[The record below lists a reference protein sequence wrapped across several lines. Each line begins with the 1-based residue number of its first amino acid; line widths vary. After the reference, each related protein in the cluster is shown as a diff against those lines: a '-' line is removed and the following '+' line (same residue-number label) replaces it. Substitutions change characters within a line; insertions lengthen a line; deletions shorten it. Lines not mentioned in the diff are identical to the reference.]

1 MLAAWVIWC
10 YDDSTVTEA
19 LSNINMSST
28 VTFISWRTSGS
39 RNFIHDG
46 YRYCLDKK
54 RDDKTYWRCTDKT
67 CPGRL
72 NLMNDTTVTSME
84 PHSHPLTPAANS
96 IHTAKLKASDT
107 DLPMKHLIATL
118 LDHSLSKPYQVNCQ
132 SRHHSLRL
140 HAMLGPPGGFRTRV
154 RLISVFLAVL

>member
-1 MLAAWVIWC
+1 MIHWVLRVGARCPTQSILLL
-10 YDDSTVTEA
+10 DVLLVQETLFTTDTSTV
-19 LSNINMSST
+19 
-28 VTFISWRTSGS
+28 
-39 RNFIHDG
+39 
-46 YRYCLDKK
+46 YCLDKK

-132 SRHHSLRL
+132 SRHLSLRL

>member
-1 MLAAWVIWC
+1 MVLQKHRTT
-10 YDDSTVTEA
+10 STCPPHSPSFLDVR
-19 LSNINMSST
+19 
-28 VTFISWRTSGS
+28 RTSGS
-39 RNFIHDG
+39 RNVIHDG

-54 RDDKTYWRCTDKT
+54 RDDSTGKT
-67 CPGRL
+67 CSGRL
-72 NLMNDTTVTSME
+72 NLMNDTTVTNLE
-84 PHSHPLTPAANS
+84 PHLHPPTSVANS
-96 IHTAKLKASDT
+96 VYTAKQNMKRKASDT

-132 SRHHSLRL
+132 SRHLSLRL